1 MGTGPGNPYFEIG
14 QCKEGTGS
22 CAGLR
27 HLQLSWA
34 GAWTGGRSGACTG
47 FEGREG
53 IDLHLLLFISY
64 LCFNKARKGLSK
76 SFPGQREEGKVS

>member
-1 MGTGPGNPYFEIG
+1 MRACVT
-14 QCKEGTGS
+14 CS
-22 CAGLR
+22 SAGLGR
-27 HLQLSWA
+27 GREG
-34 GAWTGGRSGACTG
+34 GAVPAQG